1 MKSPADDE
9 LTHGE
14 ARHRAAR
21 GAVSVLGRHALV
33 RLLAFA
39 GTLVL
44 ARLMVPSEFGL
55 FAVAQFIFSVLQALT
70 IGGVTAA
77 LIRRRET
84 VAAADY
90 RVALT
95 VQQGFAAIAVIAL
108 YAAAPQIASYWD
120 HSAELVPV
128 IKVLALALFPL
139 SLRSIP
145 FAILQRALR
154 HDQTTIC
161 EIFEYVVY
169 LVLAITLAALG
180 WGVWALVIATLAR
193 YAAGAIVA
201 HLLVRGLPRFGFEA
215 SRAKALLHF
224 AVPLQ
229 GQMLIDLAQ
238 RSVIPVVIGS
248 LFGAASVGIAAM
260 ANTMLEAL
268 LLQPLVMLASIQ
280 MRMFARIQHDP
291 SAMAALLEKCLAAGA
306 LVFLPPVVLLGV
318 VAPALMPKI
327 LSAHWADVGD
337 LIRWLTLASAL
348 QVLAV
353 PTAQAAKALGRM
365 RALLIGG
372 MVSLVL
378 QIGIVLLLAAP
389 LGLAA
394 YPVAAAIGTGAN
406 FLIVFINV
414 GQVIG
419 MRPILAIGPALCG
432 LALATAMWCT
442 AIVTFTSIPLI
453 VAMLLLGV
461 LTYVAAVI
469 ALSSRQLAAL
479 LRFAGSSMPPR
490 VQHRIETF
498 ASRIDGKRRTAPTLQ
513 KASSVAAPIA
523 PASAS
528 IDLPEVSHVRL
539 AAETWSTPAVVRW
552 GGRTLVIT
560 VDRSGEI
567 RALDG
572 RDLSI
577 VWKRS
582 LGAEITASPTI
593 VDRDGDGRP
602 EIIVG
607 THAGELFMF
616 APDGCLLRHYKFDD
630 VIRSSVAAAD
640 IDGSGVPTLFVAVY
654 GPVVVA
660 VGADGKQ
667 RWRRR
672 LPNHLFAGRMKRGV
686 VSSPLV
692 ADVDRDGTAEIVIGI
707 RSSRLFCLDARTGR
721 IKWFAKLGYDPDSS
735 PSFVI
740 DGSGRPLVL
749 FGGGEH
755 TGGEGDNAI
764 IALDGRTG
772 RRVWTTVVG
781 GGVDS
786 SPMLL
791 ERPGRSPI
799 AVACALAR
807 PAVIAVDAWSGDLL
821 WRHDFG
827 PTAECEHGPDHRCR
841 PPGRAYF
848 TEHATCRS
856 YTTPLMAD
864 VDGDGRVEIVAGS
877 NNGEL
882 VVLDAETG
890 RLRTRLAM
898 GGAVRGSPV
907 IADLDGDG
915 FCELAV
921 VGGNRLS
928 IHRTRHTGPETTMF
942 KGRAD
947 HLGTI
952 GPLPPAAAIAPRRP
966 PWYMPIALF
975 WHLGVADMLRHVFLK
990 ADERILRRC
999 GLRLF
1004 RYGY

>member
-1 MKSPADDE
+1 MKSSVDDE
-9 LTHGE
+9 LTHSE

-55 FAVAQFIFSVLQALT
+55 FAVAQFVFSVLQALT

-84 VAAADY
+84 VTVADY

-95 VQQGFAAIAVIAL
+95 IQQGFAAIAVIAL

-120 HSAELVPV
+120 NSAELVPV

-169 LVLAITLAALG
+169 LVLAIALAALG
-180 WGVWALVIATLAR
+180 WGVWALVVATLAR
-193 YAAGAIVA
+193 YVAGAIFA
-201 HLLVRGLPRFGFEA
+201 HLLVRGLPRFGFET
-215 SRAKALLHF
+215 SRAKALLHY

-280 MRMFARIQHDP
+280 MRMFARIQNDP
-291 SAMAALLEKCLAAGA
+291 AALAALLEKCLAAGA

-337 LIRWLTLASAL
+337 LIRWLTLASAI

-372 MVSLVL
+372 MVSLGL
-378 QIGIVLLLAAP
+378 QIGVVLLLAAP

-394 YPVAAAIGTGAN
+394 YPLAAAVGTGAN
-406 FLIVFINV
+406 FLIVFVNV
-414 GQVIG
+414 GRLIG

-432 LALATAMWCT
+432 LALAAAMWCT
-442 AIVTFTSIPLI
+442 AIISFTSLPLI
-453 VAMLLLGV
+453 VAMLLLGA
-461 LTYVAAVI
+461 LTYIAAVI

-490 VQHRIETF
+490 AQRRIDDI
-498 ASRIDGKRRTAPTLQ
+498 ASRIDGKRRSTPVSQ
-513 KASSVAAPIA
+513 KTSTVVEHIGSPPAAIELA
-523 PASAS
+523 E
-528 IDLPEVSHVRL
+528 ISHADL
-539 AAETWSTPAVVRW
+539 AAETWSTPAVVHW
-552 GGRTLVIT
+552 NGRTLVIT

-572 RDLSI
+572 RDLTV
-577 VWKRS
+577 VWQRS

-602 EIIVG
+602 EIIIG

-654 GPVVVA
+654 GPVLIA
-660 VGADGKQ
+660 LGADGKQ

-672 LPNHLFAGRMKRGV
+672 LPSHLFAGRMKRGI
-686 VSSPLV
+686 VSSPLI
-692 ADVDRDGTAEIVIGI
+692 ADVDRDGAAEVIVGI
-707 RSSRLFCLDARTGR
+707 RSSRLFCLDAGTGR
-721 IKWFAKLGYDPDSS
+721 IKWFAKLAYDPDSS

-740 DGSGRPLVL
+740 DGNGRPLVL

-755 TGGEGDNAI
+755 TGGDGDNAI
-764 IALDGRTG
+764 IALDGRSG
-772 RRVWTTVVG
+772 RRVWTTEVG

-791 ERPGRSPI
+791 ERPGRAPI
-799 AVACALAR
+799 AIACALAR
-807 PAVIAVDAWSGDLL
+807 PAVIAVDAWTGQLL

-827 PTAECEHGPDHRCR
+827 PTAGCEHGADHRCR

-848 TEHATCRS
+848 TENAICRS
-856 YTTPLMAD
+856 YTTPLIAD
-864 VDGDGRVEIVAGS
+864 VDGDGRAEIVAGS

-882 VVLDAETG
+882 AVLDAETG
-890 RLRTRLAM
+890 RLRKRLAM
-898 GGAVRGSPV
+898 GGAVRGSPI

-915 FCELAV
+915 LCELAV
-921 VGGNRLS
+921 VAGSRLS
-928 IHRTRHTGPETTMF
+928 IHRTRHAGPETTMF

-952 GPLPPAAAIAPRRP
+952 GSSLPAATISPRRP
-966 PWYMPIALF
+966 PWYMPLALF
-975 WHLGVADMLRHVFLK
+975 WHLGVADVMRHVFLK

-999 GLRLF
+999 GVRLF

>member
-1 MKSPADDE
+1 MTRPADDD
-9 LTHGE
+9 LTHSE

-21 GAVSVLGRHALV
+21 GAVSVLGRHAVV

-44 ARLMVPSEFGL
+44 ARLMVPNEFGL

-77 LIRRRET
+77 LVRRREA
-84 VAAADY
+84 VSAADY

-95 VQQGFAAIAVIAL
+95 VQQSLAAIAVVAL
-108 YAAAPQIASYWD
+108 YVAAPQISSYWD
-120 HSAELVPV
+120 NSAELVPI

-161 EIFEYVVY
+161 EIIEYVVY
-169 LVLAITLAALG
+169 LVLAIALATLG

-193 YAAGAIVA
+193 YVVGAIVA
-201 HLLVRGLPRFGFEA
+201 HMLVRGLPHFGFDR
-215 SRAKALLHF
+215 SRAEALLHY

-280 MRMFARIQHDP
+280 LRMFARVQHEP
-291 SAMAALLEKCLAAGA
+291 AAMAALLEKCLAAGA
-306 LVFLPPVVLLGV
+306 LVFLPPVVMLGV

-327 LSAHWADVGD
+327 LSEHWADVGE
-337 LIRWLTLASAL
+337 LIRWLTLASAI

-372 MVSLVL
+372 LVSLGL
-378 QIGIVLLLAAP
+378 QIGLVLLLARP
-389 LGLAA
+389 LGLVA
-394 YPVAAAIGTGAN
+394 YPIAAAVGTGVN
-406 FLIVFINV
+406 FLIVFISV
-414 GQVIG
+414 GRLIG
-419 MRPILAIGPALCG
+419 MRPIFAIGPALCG
-432 LALATAMWCT
+432 LALATATWCT
-442 AIVTFTSIPLI
+442 AIVSFTSIPLI
-453 VAMLLLGV
+453 VAMLLLGA
-461 LTYVAAVI
+461 LTYVAAVV
-469 ALSSRQLAAL
+469 ALSSRQLATL
-479 LRFAGSSMPPR
+479 LRFAGSTMPPR
-490 VQHRIETF
+490 PRRRIEDI
-498 ASRIDGKRRTAPTLQ
+498 ASWIDGKRRTL
-513 KASSVAAPIA
+513 
-523 PASAS
+523 PAIRTA
-528 IDLPEVSHVRL
+528 DLPPERPGSAPSAIELPETSHARL
-539 AAETWSTPAVVRW
+539 PGETWSTPAIVRW
-552 GGRTLVIT
+552 NDRTLVVT

-572 RDLSI
+572 RDLTL

-582 LGAEITASPTI
+582 LGAETTASPTI
-593 VDRDGDGRP
+593 VDRGGDGRP

-616 APDGCLLRHYKFDD
+616 SPDGCLLRHYKFDD

-640 IDGSGVPTLFVAVY
+640 IDGSGVPTLFVAIY
-654 GPVVVA
+654 GPVVIA
-660 VGADGKQ
+660 LGADGKQ

-692 ADVDRDGTAEIVIGI
+692 ADVDRDGAAEVVIGI
-707 RSSRLFCLDARTGR
+707 RSSRLFCLDVGTGR
-721 IKWFAKLGYDPDSS
+721 IKWFAKLAYDPDSS

-740 DGSGRPLVL
+740 DGNGRPLVL

-764 IALDGRTG
+764 IALDGRNG
-772 RRVWTTVVG
+772 RRVWATDVG

-807 PAVIAVDAWSGDLL
+807 PAVLAVDAWTGKLL

-827 PTAECEHGPDHRCR
+827 PTAGCEHGADHRCR
-841 PPGRAYF
+841 PTGRAYF
-848 TEHATCRS
+848 TEHAVCRS
-856 YTTPLMAD
+856 YTTPLIAD

-890 RLRTRLAM
+890 RLRKRLAM

-915 FCELAV
+915 LCELV
-921 VGGNRLS
+921 VVAGDRLS
-928 IHRTRHTGPETTMF
+928 VHRTRHTGPETTMF
-942 KGRAD
+942 KARAD

-952 GPLPPAAAIAPRRP
+952 GPPLPAANLSPRRP

-975 WHLGVADMLRHVFLK
+975 WHLGIADVVRHIALK